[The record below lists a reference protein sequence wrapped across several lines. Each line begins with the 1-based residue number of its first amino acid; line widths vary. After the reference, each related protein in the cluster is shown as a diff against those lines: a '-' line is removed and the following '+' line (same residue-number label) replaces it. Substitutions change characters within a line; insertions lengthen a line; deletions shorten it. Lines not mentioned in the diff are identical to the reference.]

1 MKVVGYF
8 LKGLSLLFFVIIVMS
23 VSTTLL
29 QIGEYKKEGMSFLMG
44 YLFGVVF
51 LTLLLGWLSFKLFR
65 YSNQLI
71 KENK

>member
-1 MKVVGYF
+1 MKVVGYL
-8 LKGLSLLFFVIIVMS
+8 LKGLSLFFFIIIAMS

-29 QIGEYKKEGMSFLMG
+29 KIGEYKMEGTSFLMG

-51 LTLLLGWLSFKLFR
+51 LTVLLCWITFKLFQ
-65 YSNQLI
+65 YSNRLI

>member
-8 LKGLSLLFFVIIVMS
+8 LKGLSLFLFVVIAMS

-29 QIGEYKKEGMSFLMG
+29 QTGEYKNEGMSFLMG

-51 LTLLLGWLSFKLFR
+51 LAALLGWLSFKLFR

>member
-1 MKVVGYF
+1 MKVVGYL
-8 LKGLSLLFFVIIVMS
+8 LKGLSLFFFIIIAMS

-29 QIGEYKKEGMSFLMG
+29 QIGEYKMEGTSFIMG

-51 LTLLLGWLSFKLFR
+51 LTVLLGWISFKLFQYGNR
-65 YSNQLI
+65 LI